1 MKKALILLLLITCT
15 LSYSQKKTLKT
26 VLINGGITIDGNLNE
41 THWQTAPVAKD
52 FFMFAPD
59 NGKEVA
65 KGKDT
70 EVKIL
75 YDNEA
80 IYIGAVLFDP
90 EPNKILKEL
99 TQRDDQG
106 TSDNFGV
113 FINGFNDGQQDFRF
127 FCTASGT
134 QLDCLATDTNG
145 EDFSWDA
152 IWSSKSKITD
162 KGWVVEMKI
171 PYAALRF

>member
-65 KGKDT
+65 KGK
-70 EVKIL
+70 
-75 YDNEA
+75 
-80 IYIGAVLFDP
+80 GH
-90 EPNKILKEL
+90 KE
-99 TQRDDQG
+99 
-106 TSDNFGV
+106 
-113 FINGFNDGQQDFRF
+113 F
-127 FCTASGT
+127 FLAKPTTASSCVAKKPGP
-134 QLDCLATDTNG
+134 
-145 EDFSWDA
+145 S
-152 IWSSKSKITD
+152 
-162 KGWVVEMKI
+162 I
-171 PYAALRF
+171 PCGAG